1 MAAGGGVVN
10 EVLWAV
16 GRASGVVALVLL
28 TASLWLGI
36 VARSGRP
43 LPGMPRFSVTLVH
56 RNLSLLSVVFIAVHV
71 FTLLLDP
78 YAKMTPADI
87 VVPFAGALQPF
98 WLGLGTVA
106 VDLLIAVTVTA
117 LLRRRLGLRV
127 FKTIHWLS
135 YALWP
140 VALLHSI
147 GDGTDGRSGWML
159 LLAAASVLFVIVA
172 VLWRASAGFIEGA
185 MARRKELS

>member
-1 MAAGGGVVN
+1 MN

-56 RNLSLLSVVFIAVHV
+56 RNLSLLSVVFITVHV
-71 FTLLLDP
+71 LTLLLDP

-87 VVPFAGALQPF
+87 VVPFAGAVQPF

-106 VDLLIAVTVTA
+106 VDLMIAVTVTA
-117 LLRRRLGLRV
+117 LLRRRLGVRV

-185 MARRKELS
+185 MTRRKELS